1 MNMPNAEHPENAPP
15 PGTTES
21 SDLGK
26 GHKYML
32 VKTVL
37 GFEPDQWIAERRT
50 QRPGSKR
57 PGMSYAQIAEEMN
70 ALLAAANVPVR
81 LTHESMRRWD
91 PAGEFLRNFDRE
103 EPEPPE
109 RSGQP
114 EAGGEVPPA
123 IFRTPGEA
131 A

>member
-1 MNMPNAEHPENAPP
+1 MPNREHPENAPP
-15 PGTTES
+15 PGSEQR
-21 SDLGK
+21 SDNRADTARGQ
-26 GHKYML
+26 GYKYML

-37 GFEPDQWIAERRT
+37 KVEPSQWIAQRRT
-50 QRPGSKR
+50 PASGSKR

-70 ALLAAANVPVR
+70 AALTAANVPVR

-91 PAGEFLRNFDRE
+91 PEGEFVRSFDDDDE
-103 EPEPPE
+103 TAADPPPE
-109 RSGQP
+109 
-114 EAGGEVPPA
+114 AVPPA